1 MSDST
6 QKTRPVSISLP
17 PATLDRLD
25 AAAADA
31 DIPRSTLVRHI
42 LDRSL
47 ARPCTNYAH
56 APWFETK
63 HDNSLPARCTASLTP
78 GVAGWTGPAMT
89 WEANQ
94 SENSENFRR
103 RIADELRAAGLFLA
117 GAVVQVTEHPAWA
130 VWGGRVPAEFR

>member
-31 DIPRSTLVRHI
+31 DLPRSTLVRHI
-42 LDRSL
+42 IDRSL
-47 ARPCTNYAH
+47 ARPSTNYPH
-56 APWFETK
+56 APWFETR
-63 HDNSLPARCTASLTP
+63 HDNSLPPRCTASLTP
-78 GVAGWTGPAMT
+78 GVAGWTGPALS
-89 WEANQ
+89 WQAAPG
-94 SENSENFRR
+94 ENSENFRG
-103 RIADELRAAGLFLA
+103 RISAELRAAGLFLS

-130 VWGGRVPAEFR
+130 AWGGRVPAELR